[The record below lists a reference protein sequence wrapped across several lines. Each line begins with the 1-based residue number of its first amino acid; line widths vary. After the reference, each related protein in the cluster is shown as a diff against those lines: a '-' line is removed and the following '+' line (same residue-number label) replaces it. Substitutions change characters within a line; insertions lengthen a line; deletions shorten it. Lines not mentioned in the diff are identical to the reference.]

1 MKHPLIIL
9 KLGGSLITH
18 KDRPLS
24 PNIGGVRLV
33 GRTVAKILRRHS
45 DVKLILIHG
54 GGSFGHYYASKFH
67 ASTDARNISC
77 EGIARISEAMIHLH
91 SLVLKEM
98 VGEGVRCRT
107 ISVSEILQG
116 SDGIVS
122 EYAARKMSALL
133 SIGCVPITF
142 GDIVT
147 NSRGSSIISGDKIAL
162 TLARKMDVKRAIFAM
177 DVDGIYS
184 NSQMRGE
191 VIPELKTQSGISW
204 KERRFDVTGG
214 VQSKIKIG
222 FELAKLGTDVF
233 FVNGSK
239 RRRLESALIGEQDT
253 PSTIILSKNI
263 STSHE

>member
-1 MKHPLIIL
+1 MMHQLIVL

-24 PNIGGVRLV
+24 PNALGVRLV
-33 GRTVAKILRRHS
+33 GRTVSRILRRHS

-67 ASTDARNISC
+67 ASTDTRNISS
-77 EGIARISEAMIHLH
+77 EGIAKISEAMIHLH

-107 ISVSEILQG
+107 IAVSEILQG
-116 SDGIVS
+116 SDAIMD
-122 EYAARKMSALL
+122 EYASRKLSALL

-162 TLARKMDVKRAIFAM
+162 ALARKLDVERVIFAM

-184 NSQMRGE
+184 NSQMKGE
-191 VIPELKTQSGISW
+191 VIPELNTRSGISW
-204 KERRFDVTGG
+204 KERKFDVTGG
-214 VQSKIKIG
+214 VESKIKIG
-222 FELAKLGTDVF
+222 FELARLGTDVF
-233 FVNGSK
+233 FVNGK
-239 RRRLESALIGEQDT
+239 KVKRLESALLGEQNSL
-253 PSTIILSKNI
+253 STTILSKNI